1 MAHRI
6 FKGLILNDKPDHPDA
21 GTSDTPARSFA
32 VNDLGKI
39 SRFALRHAADKNLTQ
54 VAASLT
60 FTTVLGV
67 VPLLAVV
74 LSLFTA
80 FPLFA
85 EFRVAL
91 EDFLASNLMP
101 PSVSANIM
109 TYLNEFASKASG
121 LTAIGS
127 LALIVTSIMLI
138 RTIDDA
144 LNNIWQVELR
154 RPLRQRILVYWAIV
168 SLGPVLTGASL
179 WASSIVA
186 QQSLDYI
193 NQVPAVITFLL
204 SSVPLVLTGL
214 GFTAL
219 FMGVPN
225 CSVYWK
231 DALAGG
237 FITAIA
243 LESMRFGF
251 AVYLT
256 RFPSYTVIY
265 GAFATVP
272 IFLLWM
278 YMSWLAILSGATL
291 AATLPALR
299 QRRWNVKHYPGA
311 LFVDAVAV
319 LAQLWQTQSNNPPG
333 QTAHALALKV
343 DAHPTELTHVLGTL
357 KDLGYIANSETQ
369 DSDIWIL
376 ACDPRQAKL
385 KPLVEALLIDSR
397 QPALRQNPAL
407 LNAVATVL
415 EGDSVLLEVLFER
428 PYTLAEASHVQPN
441 RCKVTEATST
451 KEVHHAKSQ

>member
-1 MAHRI
+1 M
-6 FKGLILNDKPDHPDA
+6 NDKTDHAIDP
-21 GTSDTPARSFA
+21 DTPETHASLMAAGNVGR
-32 VNDLGKI
+32 I
-39 SRFALRHAADKNLTQ
+39 SRFALKHAADKNLTQ

-67 VPLLAVV
+67 VPLLAVI

-80 FPLFA
+80 FPLFS

-91 EDFLASNLMP
+91 EHFLASNLMP

-109 TYLNEFASKASG
+109 AYLNEFAAKASG

-127 LALIVTSIMLI
+127 LALIATSIMLI

-144 LNNIWQVELR
+144 FNNIWQVEHR

-168 SLGPVLTGASL
+168 SLGPILTGASL

-193 NQVPAVITFLL
+193 NQVPTGITFLL
-204 SSVPLVLTGL
+204 SSVPLALTGL

-225 CSVYWK
+225 CPVYWK

-237 FITAIA
+237 FITAIV
-243 LESMRFGF
+243 LELMRIGF
-251 AVYLT
+251 AFYLI
-256 RFPSYTVIY
+256 RFPSYTIIY

-278 YMSWLAILSGATL
+278 YMSWLAVLSGATL
-291 AATLPALR
+291 AATLPAIR
-299 QRRWNVKHYPGA
+299 QRRWDMKYFPGS
-311 LFVDAVAV
+311 LFVDAVAI
-319 LAQLWQTQSNNPPG
+319 LGQLWKTQGNNPPG
-333 QTAHALALKV
+333 QTAHALAHHV
-343 DAHPTELTHVLGTL
+343 NVQPTELSHVLGTL
-357 KDLGYIANSETQ
+357 KDLGYIANSEAD

-376 ACDPRQAKL
+376 ACDPRRATL
-385 KPLVEALLIDSR
+385 KPLVEALLIDSQ
-397 QPALRQNPAL
+397 QPALNHNPAL
-407 LNAVATVL
+407 LTAVATVL
-415 EGDSVLLEVLFER
+415 KGDGVRLEVLFER
-428 PYTLAEASHVQPN
+428 PHTLAEAAQIRHNQCTVAEET
-441 RCKVTEATST
+441 RT

>member
-1 MAHRI
+1 MQNFQGPPALTDRT
-6 FKGLILNDKPDHPDA
+6 DHTA
-21 GTSDTPARSFA
+21 GTDSADRSGTLTSPG
-32 VNDLGKI
+32 NLGRI
-39 SRFALRHAADKNLTQ
+39 ARFALKHAADKNLTQ

-67 VPLLAVV
+67 VPMLAVI

-109 TYLNEFASKASG
+109 AYLNEFAAKASG

-144 LNNIWQVELR
+144 FNNIWQVEHR
-154 RPLRQRILVYWAIV
+154 RPLRQRILVYWAII
-168 SLGPVLTGASL
+168 SLGPILTGASL
-179 WASSIVA
+179 WASSVVA

-193 NQVPAVITFLL
+193 NQVPGGVTFLL

-225 CSVYWK
+225 CPVYWK
-231 DALAGG
+231 DAVAGG

-243 LESMRFGF
+243 LELMRIGF
-251 AVYLT
+251 AFYLL
-256 RFPSYTVIY
+256 RFPSYTIIY

-278 YMSWLAILSGATL
+278 YMSWLAVLSGATL
-291 AATLPALR
+291 AATLPAIR
-299 QRRWNVKHYPGA
+299 QRHWDIRHYPGA
-311 LFVDAVAV
+311 LFVDAITI
-319 LAQLWQTQSNNPPG
+319 LGQLWRTQGDNPPG
-333 QTAHALALKV
+333 QTAHALARQTDV
-343 DAHPTELTHVLGTL
+343 HPNELAHVLGTL
-357 KDLGYIANSETQ
+357 KELGYIVNTETE

-376 ACDPRQAKL
+376 ACDPRTATL
-385 KPLVEALLIDSR
+385 TPLVEAMLIDSR
-397 QPALRQNPAL
+397 QPALNQNPAL
-407 LNAVATVL
+407 PRAVAATLDGQPVRL
-415 EGDSVLLEVLFER
+415 EILFER
-428 PYTLAEASHVQPN
+428 PHALANDGHTRQN
-441 RCKVTEATST
+441 RCTVAEETST
-451 KEVHHAKSQ
+451 KEVHHAQSQ